1 MVSNFELKSFD
12 GCANPHLGLAAI
24 IAAGMDGLR
33 NHYPLPEPVEVNPDE
48 LAGKIDI
55 LPKSLVESVTALEA
69 DTVLRQVLGEPLVKA
84 VIAIRKAEVQFY
96 KGKVGAEEMLV
107 ERY

>member
-12 GCANPHLGLAAI
+12 GCANPHLGLAAV

-33 NHYPLPEPVEVNPDE
+33 NHRQLPEPTEVNPDE
-48 LAGKIDI
+48 LSGKIQA
-55 LPKSLVESVTALEA
+55 LPRSLVEAVVPLES
-69 DTVLRQVLGEPLVKA
+69 DSVLRDVLGEPLVKA
-84 VIAIRKAEVQFY
+84 VIAIRKAEVDFY
-96 KGKVGAEEMLV
+96 KGKEGAEEVLV